1 MNISQ
6 IKRKILEILW
16 IAGKPMR
23 VQDIAE
29 KTGLNISS
37 SMMHLLGLRKAG
49 YVSTPEKSYYAI
61 TKTGKEA
68 IGLPKLTKEK
78 ALHILRELP
87 KEEAFHFYTGIDQYV
102 GVYANS
108 LNDFCDKIQT
118 VNVKSIEF
126 HAPRRDFELWLD
138 SLGDLELAK
147 IMGIIRRASLSG
159 ENLRKKVYE
168 SVKSRCEELTDLSR
182 ESALTS

>member
-1 MNISQ
+1 MSVSQ
-6 IKRKILEILW
+6 IKRKILEVLW
-16 IAGKPMR
+16 VSGKPMN
-23 VQDIAE
+23 VQDLAE
-29 KTGLNISS
+29 KTGLTISS
-37 SMMHLLGLRKAG
+37 SMVHLLWLRKAG
-49 YVSTPEKSYYAI
+49 YVSTSEKSFYAI

-108 LNDFCDKIQT
+108 LNDFCGKIQT
-118 VNVKSIEF
+118 VNVKSVEF

-147 IMGIIRRASLSG
+147 IMGVIRRARLSG

-168 SVKSRCEELTDLSR
+168 SVKSRCEELTDLSS
-182 ESALTS
+182 EVH

>member
-1 MNISQ
+1 MSVSQ
-6 IKRKILEILW
+6 IKRKILEVLW
-16 IAGKPMR
+16 VSGKPMS
-23 VQDIAE
+23 VQDLAE

-37 SMMHLLGLRKAG
+37 SMVHLLWLRKAG
-49 YVSTPEKSYYAI
+49 YVSTPEKSFYAI

-68 IGLPKLTKEK
+68 IGLPRLTKEK

-102 GVYANS
+102 GVYATS
-108 LNDFCDKIQT
+108 LNDFCDKIQS
-118 VNVKSIEF
+118 VNVKSVEF

-147 IMGIIRRASLSG
+147 IMSLIRRASLSG

-168 SVKSRCEELTDLSR
+168 SVKSRCEELTGLSS
-182 ESALTS
+182 EIH

>member
-1 MNISQ
+1 MSVSQ

-16 IAGKPMR
+16 VSGKPLS
-23 VQDIAE
+23 VQDLAE
-29 KTGLNISS
+29 RTGLNISS
-37 SMMHLLGLRKAG
+37 SMVHLLWLRKAG
-49 YVSTPEKSYYAI
+49 YVSNLEKSYYAI
-61 TKTGKEA
+61 TKTGREA

-138 SLGDLELAK
+138 SLGDSELAK

-168 SVKSRCEELTDLSR
+168 SVKSRCEELTGLSS
-182 ESALTS
+182 EVH

>member
-16 IAGKPMR
+16 ATGKPMR

-37 SMMHLLGLRKAG
+37 SMMHLLWLRKAG

-61 TKTGKEA
+61 AKTGKEA

-118 VNVKSIEF
+118 VNMKSIEF

-168 SVKSRCEELTDLSR
+168 SVKSRCEELTGLSS
-182 ESALTS
+182 EAH

>member
-1 MNISQ
+1 MSMSE

-16 IAGKPMR
+16 VTGKPVK

-29 KTGLNISS
+29 KAGLSISS
-37 SMMHLLGLRKAG
+37 SMKQLLGLRKAG
-49 YVSTPEKSYYAI
+49 YVSTPEKSCYAI

-68 IGLPKLTKEK
+68 IGLPSLTKEK

-102 GVYANS
+102 GVYATS
-108 LNDFCDKIQT
+108 LNDFCDKIQS
-118 VNVKSIEF
+118 VNVKSVEF

-138 SLGDLELAK
+138 SLGDLKLAK
-147 IMGIIRRASLSG
+147 IMGMIRRAGLSG
-159 ENLRKKVYE
+159 ENLRKRVYE
-168 SVKSRCEELTDLSR
+168 SVRSRCEELTGLSS
-182 ESALTS
+182 EIL

>member
-1 MNISQ
+1 MSVSE

-16 IAGKPMR
+16 MTGKPVK

-29 KTGLNISS
+29 KAGLTISS

-61 TKTGKEA
+61 TRTGKEA

-78 ALHILRELP
+78 ALHILRELS
-87 KEEAFHFYTGIDQYV
+87 KEEAFHFYTGIGQYV
-102 GVYANS
+102 GVYATS
-108 LNDFCDKIQT
+108 LNDFCDKIQS
-118 VNVKSIEF
+118 VNVKSVEF

-147 IMGIIRRASLSG
+147 RMGVIRRTNLSG

-168 SVKSRCEELTDLSR
+168 SVKSRCEELTGLSS
-182 ESALTS
+182 EIH

>member
-37 SMMHLLGLRKAG
+37 SMMHLLWLRKAG
-49 YVSTPEKSYYAI
+49 HVSTPEKSYYAI

-68 IGLPKLTKEK
+68 IGLPGLTKEK

-147 IMGIIRRASLSG
+147 RMGLIRRAVLSG

-168 SVKSRCEELTDLSR
+168 SVKSRCEELTDLSSEVR
-182 ESALTS
+182 

>member
-1 MNISQ
+1 MSISQ

-16 IAGKPMR
+16 IAGKPIR

-29 KTGLNISS
+29 KAGLSISS

-49 YVSTPEKSYYAI
+49 HVSTLGKSCYAI

-68 IGLPKLTKEK
+68 IGLPSLTKEK

-87 KEEAFHFYTGIDQYV
+87 KEEAFHFYTGLDQYV
-102 GVYANS
+102 GVYATS
-108 LNDFCDKIQT
+108 LNDFCDKIQK
-118 VNVKSIEF
+118 VNVKSVEF

-168 SVKSRCEELTDLSR
+168 SVKSRCEELADLSG
-182 ESALTS
+182 SPLTS

>member
-1 MNISQ
+1 MSVSQ
-6 IKRKILEILW
+6 IKRKILEVLW
-16 IAGKPMR
+16 VSGKPMS
-23 VQDIAE
+23 VQDLTE

-37 SMMHLLGLRKAG
+37 SMVHLLWLRKAG
-49 YVSTPEKSYYAI
+49 YVSTPEKSYYTI

-118 VNVKSIEF
+118 INVKSIEF

-147 IMGIIRRASLSG
+147 IMGIIRRTSLSG

-168 SVKSRCEELTDLSR
+168 SVKSRCEELTGLSSEVR
-182 ESALTS
+182 

>member
-1 MNISQ
+1 MSVSQ
-6 IKRKILEILW
+6 IKRKILEVLW
-16 IAGKPMR
+16 VSGKPMS
-23 VQDIAE
+23 VQDLAE

-37 SMMHLLGLRKAG
+37 SMVHLLWLRKAG
-49 YVSTPEKSYYAI
+49 YVSTPEKSFYAI

-68 IGLPKLTKEK
+68 LGLPRLTKEK

-87 KEEAFHFYTGIDQYV
+87 KEEAFHFYTGIGQYA
-102 GVYANS
+102 GVYATS
-108 LNDFCDKIQT
+108 LNDFCDKIQS
-118 VNVKSIEF
+118 VNVKSVEF

-147 IMGIIRRASLSG
+147 IMSLIRRASLSG

-168 SVKSRCEELTDLSR
+168 SVKSRCEELTGLSS
-182 ESALTS
+182 EIH

>member
-6 IKRKILEILW
+6 IKRKILEELW
-16 IAGKPMR
+16 ITGKPMKL
-23 VQDIAE
+23 QDIAE
-29 KTGLNISS
+29 TTGLSISS
-37 SMMHLLGLRKAG
+37 SMVHLLGLRKAG
-49 YVSTPEKSYYAI
+49 YVSTPERNYYAI
-61 TKTGKEA
+61 TKIGREA

-87 KEEAFHFYTGIDQYV
+87 KEEAFHFYTGINQYV

-159 ENLRKKVYE
+159 ENLRERVYE
-168 SVKSRCEELTDLSR
+168 SVRSRCEELTGLSS
-182 ESALTS
+182 EIH

>member
-1 MNISQ
+1 MSMSE

-16 IAGKPMR
+16 IAGKPMKL
-23 VQDIAE
+23 QDIAE

-37 SMMHLLGLRKAG
+37 STMHLLWLRKDG

-68 IGLPKLTKEK
+68 IGLPTLTKQK

-87 KEEAFHFYTGIDQYV
+87 KGEAFHFYTGINQHV
-102 GVYANS
+102 GVYATS

-118 VNVKSIEF
+118 VNVKSVEF

-147 IMGIIRRASLSG
+147 TMGIIRRASLSG

-168 SVKSRCEELTDLSR
+168 SVRSRCEELTGLSS
-182 ESALTS
+182 EVH

>member
-1 MNISQ
+1 MSISQ
-6 IKRKILEILW
+6 IKRKILEKLW
-16 IAGKPMR
+16 IAGKP
-23 VQDIAE
+23 VKLQDIAE

-49 YVSTPEKSYYAI
+49 HISTPEKGYYAI

-68 IGLPKLTKEK
+68 IGLLGLTKEK

-147 IMGIIRRASLSG
+147 RMGIIRRASLSG

-168 SVKSRCEELTDLSR
+168 SVKSRCEELADLSNEVR
-182 ESALTS
+182 

>member
-6 IKRKILEILW
+6 IKRKILEKLW
-16 IAGKPMR
+16 IAGKPMKL
-23 VQDIAE
+23 QDIAE
-29 KTGLNISS
+29 TTGLNISS
-37 SMMHLLGLRKAG
+37 SMMHLLWLRRAG
-49 YVSTPEKSYYAI
+49 HVSTPEKSCYAI

-78 ALHILRELP
+78 ALHILRELS
-87 KEEAFHFYTGIDQYV
+87 KEGAFHFYTGIDQRV
-102 GVYANS
+102 GIYANS

-147 IMGIIRRASLSG
+147 IMGIIRRACLSG
-159 ENLRKKVYE
+159 ENLRKRIYE
-168 SVKSRCEELTDLSR
+168 SVKSRCEELTDLSS
-182 ESALTS
+182 EMH

>member
-1 MNISQ
+1 MNTSQ

-37 SMMHLLGLRKAG
+37 SMMHLLWLGKAG
-49 YVSTPEKSYYAI
+49 YVSTPEKRYYAI

-87 KEEAFHFYTGIDQYV
+87 KEEAFHFYTGTDQYV

-118 VNVKSIEF
+118 VNMKSIEF
-126 HAPRRDFELWLD
+126 HAPRRDLELWLD

-147 IMGIIRRASLSG
+147 IMGIVRRASLSG

-168 SVKSRCEELTDLSR
+168 SVKSRCEELTGLSS
-182 ESALTS
+182 EAH

>member
-1 MNISQ
+1 M
-6 IKRKILEILW
+6 KL
-16 IAGKPMR
+16 
-23 VQDIAE
+23 QDIAE
-29 KTGLNISS
+29 TTGLSISS
-37 SMMHLLGLRKAG
+37 SMVHLLGLRKAG

-61 TKTGKEA
+61 TKIGKEA
-68 IGLPKLTKEK
+68 IDLPKLTKEK

-87 KEEAFHFYTGIDQYV
+87 KEEAFYFYTGIDQYV

-159 ENLRKKVYE
+159 ANLRERVYE
-168 SVKSRCEELTDLSR
+168 SVRSRCEELTGLSS
-182 ESALTS
+182 EIH